1 MTHLCMW
8 HDSFAPLTEEIRLK
22 IFGSP
27 YWTVFP
33 STLLSDGDF
42 RLLPWKPVWNYVD
55 SRENLFESYGDSREN
70 LFEILAVVNIWS
82 LISSARGAGCHGTHL
97 CVWCMSESCP
107 KYESV
112 MSHQPT
118 VYEWNAGCY
127 SLVCVTWLI
136 HMCDMT
142 HSYFFWT
149 WLIHMCGMTD
159 LHAWH
164 DLRICGTWLIHN
176 GCHDSFIGVIRL
188 FHECSMTH
196 LYVGHDSFICATWR
210 IHMCDMTHSY
220 VWHDSYICATWLIHV

>member
-1 MTHLCMW
+1 MTHLYVGHDSFICGTWLVDLWDMTISQVGHDSLICGTWLVHVWDMIPSYVGHDSFTRGTWLVHMCDSFMCGTWLINECNMTHLCMW

-107 KYESV
+107 KYEGV

-118 VYEWNAGCY
+118 
-127 SLVCVTWLI
+127 L
-136 HMCDMT
+136 
-142 HSYFFWT
+142 
-149 WLIHMCGMTD
+149 
-159 LHAWH
+159 
-164 DLRICGTWLIHN
+164 
-176 GCHDSFIGVIRL
+176 
-188 FHECSMTH
+188 
-196 LYVGHDSFICATWR
+196 
-210 IHMCDMTHSY
+210 
-220 VWHDSYICATWLIHV
+220 